1 MLPETVDGPCFTRL
15 SLNVYIIYAR
25 FCRNKRQ
32 IQPWINFNKNN
43 AINVH

>member
-1 MLPETVDGPCFTRL
+1 MLHPL

-32 IQPWINFNKNN
+32 MQPWIIFNKNN
-43 AINVH
+43 AINAYQKGNYTY